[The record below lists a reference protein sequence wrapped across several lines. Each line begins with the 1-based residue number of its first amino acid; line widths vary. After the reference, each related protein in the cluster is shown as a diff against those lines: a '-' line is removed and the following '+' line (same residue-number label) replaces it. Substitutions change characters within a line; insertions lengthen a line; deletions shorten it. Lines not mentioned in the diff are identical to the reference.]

1 MSSTLHVSRRG
12 FLSRTAVTTA
22 ALGFPTLIPARALGR
37 GGVAAPSERI
47 RVGLIGC
54 GNHGVYWNLPQ
65 IFRCPEV
72 QVVAVCDVDKN
83 HLAEGQKAVDDALRP
98 APRQGYTPCATYGDF
113 RKLILRKDVD
123 VVSNH
128 TPDHW
133 HIIPA
138 IMAAKCGKDVICE
151 KPLTLFHAEGVALCK
166 AVAEHK
172 RVFQTASENRSID
185 VYIRLAELVRSGV
198 LGKLEHIEVGLPT
211 GNNDLRLGP
220 ADQGHL
226 QPPRTPAGPAEL
238 DYDTWLGQAPK
249 LPYIPARLHGS
260 FRWNLAFSG
269 GVLTDWGAHMID
281 LAQWGHDT
289 EHTGPVTVEGKG
301 DFPPRDAVFN
311 TAATFEL
318 HYEYADG
325 VKMTVKSD
333 GPYIRFRGTNGWIDS
348 PGWRGALQASDPEI
362 LETKVDPDKVKV
374 YRPSEIV
381 AARDGNKGGE
391 HRNFYDCVKT
401 RQPTYAPAEI
411 GHRTI
416 TIAHLG
422 NIAMHARPQ
431 APLEPRR
438 RGFRRRFRG
447 QRHADPPAALTLDD
461 REYRQVDLDQ
471 GPAESSSWDK
481 IPILSLD
488 KFINDKIGILS
499 HEDLGLEHSSCVL

>member
-1 MSSTLHVSRRG
+1 MPNSIRPTRRR
-12 FLSRTAVTTA
+12 FLAKSAALAT
-22 ALGFPTLIPARALGR
+22 ALGFPTLIPASALGR
-37 GGVAAPSERI
+37 SALAAPSERI

-65 IFRCPEV
+65 IFRCPDA
-72 QVVAVCDVDKN
+72 QVIAVCDVDRN
-83 HLAEGQKAVDDALRP
+83 HLAEGQRAVDEHYGRSLGKNY
-98 APRQGYTPCATYGDF
+98 APCSAYGDF
-113 RKLILRKDVD
+113 RKLVLRKDVD

-133 HIIPA
+133 HVIPA

-166 AVAEHK
+166 VVAEHK

-185 VYIRLAELVRSGV
+185 VYIRLAALVRAGA
-198 LGKLEHIEVGLPT
+198 LGKLERIEVGLPT

-220 ADQGHL
+220 QSKATFDL
-226 QPPRTPAGPAEL
+226 RSPQPVPPEL
-238 DYDTWLGQAPK
+238 DYDTWLGQAPR

-289 EHTGPVTVEGKG
+289 EHTGPVTVQGRG

-311 TAATFEL
+311 TAPTFALE
-318 HYEYADG
+318 YEYADG

-333 GPYIRFRGTNGWIDS
+333 GPYIRFKGSRGWLLS
-348 PGWRGALQASDPEI
+348 PGWRGKLQASDPGI
-362 LETKVDPDKVKV
+362 LETKVDPAQVKV

-381 AARDGNKGGE
+381 PAGAGAKGGE
-391 HRNFYDCVKT
+391 HRNFYDCVKS
-401 RQPTYAPAEI
+401 RKPTYAPAEV

-416 TIAHLG
+416 TIAHIG
-422 NIAMHARPQ
+422 NIAMMLGRKLRWNPEAEDFTGDSEASALLTRPQ
-431 APLEPRR
+431 RSPWTIESI
-438 RGFRRRFRG
+438 
-447 QRHADPPAALTLDD
+447 D
-461 REYRQVDLDQ
+461 R
-471 GPAESSSWDK
+471 W
-481 IPILSLD
+481 I
-488 KFINDKIGILS
+488 
-499 HEDLGLEHSSCVL
+499 

>member
-1 MSSTLHVSRRG
+1 MSHTFQPSRRR
-12 FLSRTAVTTA
+12 FLSTAAASTA
-22 ALGFPTLIPARALGR
+22 ALGFPTLIPASALGR
-37 GGVAAPSERI
+37 GGVAPPSDRI

-65 IFRCPEV
+65 IFRCADV

-83 HLAEGQKAVDDALRP
+83 HLAEGRKAVDAHY
-98 APRQGYTPCATYGDF
+98 AQVHGKSYSPCAAYGDF
-113 RKLILRKDVD
+113 RELILNKDVD

-166 AVAEHK
+166 AVAENK

-198 LGKLEHIEVGLPT
+198 LGKLELIEVGLPK

-220 ADQGHL
+220 QTKVTFDLREPAPV
-226 QPPRTPAGPAEL
+226 PPEL
-238 DYDTWLGQAPK
+238 DYDMWLGQAPD

-289 EHTGPVTVEGKG
+289 EHTGPVRVAGKG
-301 DFPPRDAVFN
+301 DFPPLDAVFN

-325 VKMTVKSD
+325 VRMSVKSD
-333 GPYIRFRGTNGWIDS
+333 GPYIRFRGSNGWIFS

-362 LETKVDPDKVKV
+362 LQTKVDPARARV

-381 AARDGNKGGE
+381 KANEGAKGGE
-391 HRNFYDCVKT
+391 HRNFYDCVKS
-401 RQPTYAPAEI
+401 REPTYAPAEI

-422 NIAMHARPQ
+422 NIAMRLGRALRWNPDIEDFVGDSEASAMLTRQ
-431 APLEPRR
+431 
-438 RGFRRRFRG
+438 
-447 QRHADPPAALTLDD
+447 QRSPWTIA
-461 REYRQVDLDQ
+461 
-471 GPAESSSWDK
+471 SIDK
-481 IPILSLD
+481 WI
-488 KFINDKIGILS
+488 
-499 HEDLGLEHSSCVL
+499 

>member
-1 MSSTLHVSRRG
+1 MHIARRLTRRQFFSTGATS
-12 FLSRTAVTTA
+12 A
-22 ALGFPTLIPARALGR
+22 AAIAFPLVVPAGVLGR

-65 IFRCPEV
+65 IFRCSDV

-83 HLAEGQKAVDDALRP
+83 HLAEGQKAVDEHYRETYGKNSAL
-98 APRQGYTPCATYGDF
+98 CATYGDF
-113 RKLILRKDVD
+113 RNLILNKDVD
-123 VVSNH
+123 AVSNH

-166 AVAEHK
+166 AIAEHK

-185 VYIRLAELVRSGV
+185 VYIRLAELARSGV
-198 LGKLEHIEVGLPT
+198 LGKLETIEVGLPE

-220 ADQGHL
+220 QSKATFDIR
-226 QPPRTPAGPAEL
+226 QPQPVPPEL
-238 DYDTWLGQAPK
+238 DYDTWLGQAPN

-289 EHTGPVTVEGKG
+289 ENTGPVAVSGSG
-301 DFPPRDAVFN
+301 DFPSRDAVFN
-311 TAATFEL
+311 TAPTFEL
-318 HYEYADG
+318 SYEYADG
-325 VKMTVKSD
+325 VRMVVKSN
-333 GPYIRFRGTNGWIDS
+333 GPYIRFRGTNGSIFS
-348 PGWRGALQASDPEI
+348 PGWRGALQASDPAI
-362 LETKVDPDKVKV
+362 LETKVDPDRVKI

-381 AARDGNKGGE
+381 LAREGHKGGE
-391 HRNFYDCVKT
+391 HRNFYDCVRSRK
-401 RQPTYAPAEI
+401 PTYAPAEI

-416 TIAHLG
+416 TIAHIG
-422 NIAMHARPQ
+422 NIAMQLGRKLRWNPDAEDFVGDSEATAMLARPQ
-431 APLEPRR
+431 RSPWTIENI
-438 RGFRRRFRG
+438 
-447 QRHADPPAALTLDD
+447 
-461 REYRQVDLDQ
+461 
-471 GPAESSSWDK
+471 DK
-481 IPILSLD
+481 WI
-488 KFINDKIGILS
+488 
-499 HEDLGLEHSSCVL
+499 